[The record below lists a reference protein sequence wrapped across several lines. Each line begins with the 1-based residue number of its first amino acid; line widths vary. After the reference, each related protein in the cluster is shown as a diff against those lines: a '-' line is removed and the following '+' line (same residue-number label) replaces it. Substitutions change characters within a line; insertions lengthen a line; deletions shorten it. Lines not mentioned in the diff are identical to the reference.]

1 MPKCAQILLTALA
14 LLLHQAIGIAETLNF
29 ALASVVWTATTPA
42 ALVAVAAL
50 AAWHLTNCHTPRTA
64 HAHH

>member
-14 LLLHQAIGIAETLNF
+14 LLLNHSIGIAETLNF
-29 ALASVVWTATTPA
+29 ALATVVWTATTPA